1 MRRKIA
7 AAPAAATTAAPSE
20 PPEFSSPFKQQRY
33 GERLSCFR
41 RTTCVVSCL
50 AAQGL
55 VVGGCGLMVLGNV
68 STFAKQSPIVTYA
81 CWPPGECA
89 CDGRAA
95 CNVTLELSEAL
106 DPPVLLMYQLES
118 FYASHRRYRP
128 SLSYDQL
135 ADPGQP
141 FSRADL
147 EDCHPLVAP
156 PAESLAPYS
165 PCGLRAAT
173 MFDDAVAMLDAE
185 GLAVNLSKQTIA
197 ATWPLADE
205 DVRLKFA
212 NFPNRTATPLS
223 PLLAHPNLANTT
235 LGREAAQ
242 TAAAAH
248 GHTTGGVRLG
258 WSAAEVDPQADFISW
273 MRGAPYPL
281 VRKPLALIERRLPA
295 GRYTLH
301 VRSNYPAA
309 LFKGSKSLLLGTWG
323 PLGADHGALA
333 AYCLVLMAVS
343 LIVAAMLMLA
353 RKASKLEGRCEAMLA
368 VNAAHDA
375 AREAER
381 EAELQAIEAAE
392 ERAREEAR
400 QKRQREEEEARL
412 AEEARIAEENR
423 EANEL
428 REAWKRNEELR
439 VAREL
444 GEIDDE
450 PVPPSTPAPPPAAT
464 PTPAPAA
471 AAAAASGPAP
481 APSAASDA
489 AADAAPAVDSH
500 PTVSVP
506 PDSPPGPSNRR
517 EKGQS
522 RSRGSSAGSRAEG
535 DASARAGGE
544 KSRRPRSGEGKS
556 GGGGGGGGG
565 GGEEGGDGRDVSPSG
580 GGRRRRTVRTAAEGA
595 AAEDSPKDAPA
606 KEADNPVD
614 KWKAGR
620 DRSSRSDPRAPDA
633 ITQQPSPEGRRRRG
647 GGGGGGGSAREK
659 HTARGERSQHGAAP
673 DSGGEERAEPSANHR
688 ERHHSRSRGESRGGA
703 GDSPKACHRDRS
715 SGSRSGE
722 RGEGSSRRSGAS
734 PPGGRKRSSSGGNGE
749 RTRDRRATPEPEL
762 ESEPEADTTA
772 EPVDATKE
780 ASRRRR
786 KQRAKDWGNR
796 VDEAL
801 NA

>member
-1 MRRKIA
+1 MVRRKVGAAPA
-7 AAPAAATTAAPSE
+7 AAPAASSE

-68 STFAKQSPIVTYA
+68 STFAKRSPIVTYA

-106 DPPVLLMYQLES
+106 DPPILLMYQLES
-118 FYASHRRYRP
+118 FYASHRRYKP

-135 ADPGQP
+135 AGPGQS

-147 EDCHPLVAP
+147 EDCHPLIAP

-173 MFDDAVAMLDAE
+173 MFDDAVAMLDTE

-212 NFPNRTATPLS
+212 NFPNRTAAQLS

-242 TAAAAH
+242 AAAAAH
-248 GHTTGGVRLG
+248 GYGAGGVHLG
-258 WSAAEVDPQADFISW
+258 WSAAEVDPQADFMSW
-273 MRGAPYPL
+273 MRGAPHSL

-309 LFKGSKSLLLGTWG
+309 LFHGSKSLLLGTWG

-333 AYCLVLMAVS
+333 AYCLVLMAAS
-343 LIVAAMLMLA
+343 LLMAAVLLLA
-353 RKASKLEGRCEAMLA
+353 RKASKLEARCEAMLA

-375 AREAER
+375 AREAAR
-381 EAELQAIEAAE
+381 EAERRAIELAE
-392 ERAREEAR
+392 ERACEEAR
-400 QKRQREEEEARL
+400 RKRLREEEEARRAEEARL
-412 AEEARIAEENR
+412 AEENR
-423 EANEL
+423 EANQL

-450 PVPPSTPAPPPAAT
+450 PAPPPTPAPPPAVAT
-464 PTPAPAA
+464 PASAAAPAA
-471 AAAAASGPAP
+471 AATPAAAAAP
-481 APSAASDA
+481 AAAPASDA
-489 AADAAPAVDSH
+489 AADAAPAVDA
-500 PTVSVP
+500 PPAVAVP
-506 PDSPPGPSNRR
+506 PDSPPGQSGRR
-517 EKGQS
+517 EKGQG
-522 RSRGSSAGSRAEG
+522 RSRGGSAASRAEG
-535 DASARAGGE
+535 GASARAGGGD
-544 KSRRPRSGEGKS
+544 KSRRPRSGSGGDEGGGGS
-556 GGGGGGGGG
+556 GGGG
-565 GGEEGGDGRDVSPSG
+565 RDPSPSGVSPSG
-580 GGRRRRTVRTAAEGA
+580 GGRRRRTTRTAAEGGAAEESVSVKDA
-595 AAEDSPKDAPA
+595 AAKD
-606 KEADNPVD
+606 ADNPVD
-614 KWKAGR
+614 KWRAGR
-620 DRSSRSDPRAPDA
+620 ERSSRSDPRAPDA
-633 ITQQPSPEGRRRRG
+633 SAQTPSPEGRRRARDKR
-647 GGGGGGGSAREK
+647 GGGSAR
-659 HTARGERSQHGAAP
+659 GERSVKSPGAAP
-673 DSGGEERAEPSANHR
+673 DSGGEDRAEPCANHR
-688 ERHHSRSRGESRGGA
+688 ERHHSRSRGESRGGD
-703 GDSPKACHRDRS
+703 GDSPNVVHRER
-715 SGSRSGE
+715 SRSGE

-749 RTRDRRATPEPEL
+749 RQRDRRATPEPEL
-762 ESEPEADTTA
+762 ESQSEPEADAAA

-786 KQRAKDWGNR
+786 KQRAKDWGSR